1 MGNNASTQ
9 AGGSAGGSAANSGRS
24 SRHPS
29 PRTRNVPLPSV
40 STSHATASG
49 HSSHSHRSATRKK
62 SLDMPDVVSPP
73 SSASSSRRSTRSFSG
88 SGMRRKGSDRVP
100 VVDESDEPDA
110 DADAPGGSLRG
121 ALQGKAEHVVYG
133 PRREEDEG
141 VGLDVP
147 TIGAP
152 PAGRRVPQAQV
163 LGGKV
168 TAAPMTAGVGAAASA
183 AATAM
188 AIPGAGEGGSGARTP
203 AGGFVPGGGRDGSLT
218 NAGMGA
224 IGASAIPG
232 VDNDVMDPDDT
243 THPGFS
249 TAPRLTSAV
258 MMSSERMPVLNSPK
272 REEAPEDSPF
282 GTDSGQESG
291 EPSREGT
298 PGAGAGA
305 GGRTPTQE
313 KPSTAAAEGDLS
325 SKVPSGDLAAV
336 DLSPQTQM
344 QGGGPTHPSGV
355 RAVVTPQTSFA
366 GAASSIFA
374 PSPSPHFS
382 GGSSSSI
389 AAPAAISAP
398 TVPTSHLLPPH
409 TASPSPPSTAPAETV
424 LAPAVPASALPLS
437 AEHIPSG
444 TSVIAS
450 PASSKG
456 ATPVAP
462 SPAVLLP
469 PAVFNAPVAAIP
481 IPLLSVPSPA
491 VAQSLVA
498 AAVDLGAG
506 EQGVPT
512 LIKWKNEDGQV
523 GADAGGGREARG
535 PREVFVTGTFAKG
548 WKTKIELRKTD
559 ASDFSALI
567 SLPPGPHRLK
577 FIVDNEWKAS
587 KHLPVATDADGN
599 LINYLQVNPV
609 NSKIPIAAWQAPP
622 GHSLGGA
629 FAGTPSAVATV
640 AAPTTTPAQA
650 GTPSRAAG
658 AASPGT
664 SQFAGFQNI
673 NGLLWP
679 FAGAAGANGL
689 LGDDDEASGVASG
702 GGAGGAGGADAAWWG
717 DDDPSSRWTQDIPP
731 ELEQWGEWET
741 ERDTIE
747 ADFYARYPDGPS
759 SSVPYPDLPPPP
771 PSAGV
776 PPPTLPAQLEKG
788 PLNHAAYVTQGS
800 GDDNSI
806 LPKPDH
812 SVINHLAASPIKGG
826 FLSVGVTTRYKR
838 KFVTIVYYKALDPPA
853 KQA

>member
-9 AGGSAGGSAANSGRS
+9 AGGDRSAAGSGRS

-29 PRTRNVPLPSV
+29 PRARNAPLPS
-40 STSHATASG
+40 TS
-49 HSSHSHRSATRKK
+49 HSSHSHSHRSGPPNPRKK
-62 SLDMPDVVSPP
+62 SLDMPDVSASSSTTTTPSTTAV
-73 SSASSSRRSTRSFSG
+73 SSAASSRRSTRSFSG
-88 SGMRRKGSDRVP
+88 SMRRKGSDRVP
-100 VVDESDEPDA
+100 VVDEEADPDEP
-110 DADAPGGSLRG
+110 PVGGSLRG

-133 PRREEDEG
+133 PRRDDDEG
-141 VGLDVP
+141 VDVDVP
-147 TIGAP
+147 VIGAP
-152 PAGRRVPQAQV
+152 PAGRRVLPV
-163 LGGKV
+163 LGGGPGGKV
-168 TAAPMTAGVGAAASA
+168 TAAPMATVAET

-203 AGGFVPGGGRDGSLT
+203 AGGLLHSHAGRDGSLT

-224 IGASAIPG
+224 IGAS
-232 VDNDVMDPDDT
+232 VMDPDDT

-258 MMSSERMPVLNSPK
+258 LMSSERMPVLNSPK
-272 REEAPEDSPF
+272 KEEPPEDSPF
-282 GTDSGQESG
+282 STEEETEGT
-291 EPSREGT
+291 PSREGT
-298 PGAGAGA
+298 PAAGGGT

-313 KPSTAAAEGDLS
+313 EPSGQT
-325 SKVPSGDLAAV
+325 SKVPSGDLAAM
-336 DLSPQTQM
+336 DLHQ
-344 QGGGPTHPSGV
+344 GGPTTPSGGS

-366 GAASSIFA
+366 GAASSMLA
-374 PSPSPHFS
+374 PSLSPLPSPSGFPASS
-382 GGSSSSI
+382 GGTVAS
-389 AAPAAISAP
+389 SAP
-398 TVPTSHLLPPH
+398 IPSSHLLPPH

-424 LAPAVPASALPLS
+424 LAPCVPAAALPLS

-450 PASSKG
+450 PASSRG
-456 ATPVAP
+456 HTPVVP

-523 GADAGGGREARG
+523 PAQGGKEARG

-548 WKTKIELRKTD
+548 WKVKIELRKTD
-559 ASDFSALI
+559 SSDFSALI

-609 NSKIPIAAWQAPP
+609 NSKIPIQAWQPVP
-622 GHSLGGA
+622 GSGV
-629 FAGTPSAVATV
+629 AGMTPGVSAVATV
-640 AAPTTTPAQA
+640 AAPTSTPVVT
-650 GTPSRAAG
+650 GTPTRGGAG
-658 AASPGT
+658 PGGVGVGGGPN
-664 SQFAGFQNI
+664 QFPGFQAI
-673 NGLLWP
+673 NGLLYP
-679 FAGAAGANGL
+679 FAAGANGL
-689 LGDDDEASGVASG
+689 LDDDEGGNVGGAGG
-702 GGAGGAGGADAAWWG
+702 GGAGADAGWWG
-717 DDDPSSRWTQDIPP
+717 DDDPSSRWTQDIPR
-731 ELEQWGEWET
+731 ELEEWGDWEVKRDEIET
-741 ERDTIE
+741 E
-747 ADFYARYPDGPS
+747 FYAKYPNGPTRE
-759 SSVPYPDLPPPP
+759 VPYPELPPPP

-838 KFVTIVYYKALDPPA
+838 KFVTIVYYKALDSP
-853 KQA
+853 KH